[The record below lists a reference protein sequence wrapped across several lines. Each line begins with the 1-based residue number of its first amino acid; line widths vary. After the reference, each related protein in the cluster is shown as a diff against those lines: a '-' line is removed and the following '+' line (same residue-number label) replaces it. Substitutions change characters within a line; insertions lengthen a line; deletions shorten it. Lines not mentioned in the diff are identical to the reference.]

1 MSIWGRVIGGAAGFA
16 LGGPIGAI
24 LGVMAGGAFDRRSR
38 SSSSF
43 NFNKINNNQKQQI
56 FTLSFIILAAK
67 LAKSDGQVTD
77 DEIRAFKDKFKIPKS
92 EMSKVS
98 KIFNEAKKETYGY
111 KQIAN
116 QVGNLFSDNK
126 LLLEELL
133 NNLFY
138 IAASDG
144 NISVSEVDIL
154 RSVSQSFKFNEK
166 DFQRVFQANL
176 KNSESDPYKVLGVN
190 RSSSDLEIRK
200 KWIKLNKEHHPDN
213 LIAKGLPK
221 EFIKQSNKE
230 LASINIAYDKIKEI
244 RGIS

>member
-116 QVGNLFSDNK
+116 QVGNLFSDNNVR
-126 LLLEELL
+126 LT
-133 NNLFY
+133 
-138 IAASDG
+138 
-144 NISVSEVDIL
+144 SE
-154 RSVSQSFKFNEK
+154 F
-166 DFQRVFQANL
+166 
-176 KNSESDPYKVLGVN
+176 
-190 RSSSDLEIRK
+190 
-200 KWIKLNKEHHPDN
+200 
-213 LIAKGLPK
+213 
-221 EFIKQSNKE
+221 
-230 LASINIAYDKIKEI
+230 
-244 RGIS
+244 

>member
-24 LGVMAGGAFDRRSR
+24 LGVMAGGAFDRRSKSR
-38 SSSSF
+38 SSF
-43 NFNKINNNQKQQI
+43 NFNRINNDQKQQI
-56 FTLSFIILAAK
+56 FTLSFIILSAK

-77 DEIRAFKDKFKIPKS
+77 DEIRAFKDKFKVPKS
-92 EMSKVS
+92 EMSKVAR
-98 KIFNEAKKETYGY
+98 IFNEAKKDTYGY

-116 QVGNLFSDNK
+116 QVGNLFSNNK
-126 LLLEELL
+126 ILLEELL

-144 NISVSEVDIL
+144 NISISEVDLL
-154 RSVSQSFKFNEK
+154 RSVSKSFKFTEK
-166 DFQRVFQANL
+166 DFQRIFQANL
-176 KNSESDPYKVLGVN
+176 NNSLSDPYKVLGVN
-190 RSSSDLEIRK
+190 RNSTDLEIRK

-213 LIAKGLPK
+213 LIAKGMPK

-230 LASINIAYDKIKEI
+230 LAAINIAYDKIKEI